1 MSLSAVR
8 PAGVVLGLMV
18 AITPALGATAASAQ
32 VEGPC
37 AGAIA
42 GADPSQIST
51 PETAIEVDQFSP
63 LPIAIRSEDQI
74 SSRSFALELA
84 GLRWTLSDVVL
95 RKKASPNGFIH
106 TERSTRYTA
115 GIFKVVATA
124 VGPSGSCTISGYV
137 ELVGK
142 NPLTTVAGGAGAVA
156 TGGGLIALA
165 LAFVFGSR
173 RQGLRAEREV
183 WEAGRARW
191 RPAWSFGPV
200 AGGLLVAFGVLVLL
214 QQHAVVYP
222 TRMVALLFLLLGL
235 ATGVAVASV
244 AALAGVRRAN
254 REAEELGELGDTDGE
269 RNPGPYSEPEPY

>member
-1 MSLSAVR
+1 MSVSAVR
-8 PAGVVLGLMV
+8 LSGIVLGVVA
-18 AITPALGATAASAQ
+18 AITTALGATAARAQ

-42 GADPSQIST
+42 GADPSQISS
-51 PETAIEVDQFSP
+51 PEEAVQVDQFSP
-63 LPIAIRSEDQI
+63 LPISIRSEDQI

-84 GLRWTLSDVVL
+84 GFRWTLSNVQV
-95 RKKASPNGFIH
+95 RKRASPSGFIH

-124 VGPSGSCTISGYV
+124 VGPSGTCTITGYV

-142 NPLTTVAGGAGAVA
+142 NPLTTVAGGVGALA
-156 TGGGLIALA
+156 TAGGLVALV

-173 RQGLRAEREV
+173 RQGRRAEREV

-200 AGGLLVAFGVLVLL
+200 AAGLLVAFGVLVLL

-222 TRMVALLFLLLGL
+222 TRMVTVVFVLSGL
-235 ATGVAVASV
+235 VTGVAVASA

-254 REAEELGELGDTDGE
+254 REAGELDG
-269 RNPGPYSEPEPY
+269 GSEPEPY